1 MFPGVAMVSDPLTD
15 GWYLCTR
22 KLVGPMHI
30 VCPNCSTSY
39 AIEEASLGAAGRTVR
54 CARCKTTWFAS
65 AHQPV
70 PEMATAED
78 ADAFT
83 GVIRPDQT
91 NASNEAPDLPPE
103 ASEHEQQPYR
113 TTQRLQP
120 PRFRSCLMHLHPCH
134 QSNRRHIRMPQR
146 IPMKSK
152 TLPPAASGCRRGAG
166 KPAPPNNAV
175 DVMVRFV
182 NAQDAT
188 PAAK

>member
-1 MFPGVAMVSDPLTD
+1 MFPGVAMVSDALTD

-39 AIEEASLGAAGRTVR
+39 AIEKASLGAAGRTVR
-54 CARCKTTWFAS
+54 CARCKNNWFAR

-83 GVIRPDQT
+83 GVIRPDQRT
-91 NASNEAPDLPPE
+91 QAMKRPICRPKRASTR
-103 ASEHEQQPYR
+103 QQPYR

-120 PRFRSCLMHLHPCH
+120 PRCRSCLMHLHSCH
-134 QSNRRHIRMPQR
+134 QSNRRHIRMRQR

-166 KPAPPNNAV
+166 KPAAAHSCAV
-175 DVMVRFV
+175 RL
-182 NAQDAT
+182 QCRSGWGT
-188 PAAK
+188 